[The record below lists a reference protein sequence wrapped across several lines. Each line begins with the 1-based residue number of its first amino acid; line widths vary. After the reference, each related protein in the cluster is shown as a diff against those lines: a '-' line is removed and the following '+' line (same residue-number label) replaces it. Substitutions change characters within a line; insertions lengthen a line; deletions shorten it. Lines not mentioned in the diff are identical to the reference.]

1 MDRVSAVQ
9 RALVAKMATEQLIK
23 KLGEEGVPKEEVD
36 AMNREQRMEAWAGMI
51 ADGKDVLKASAAEA
65 SSSAMDLE
73 REKMVFAER
82 REERQAATA
91 AVAARRDAADREER
105 REERREA
112 AAAAA
117 RREADDREERREAAA
132 AAARQAAAE
141 ADERRAAAA
150 EQLAAQREA
159 NSIARK
165 NGERFADRDGRRA
178 AQLKRSATRS
188 APR

>member
-1 MDRVSAVQ
+1 MDRVSSAK
-9 RALVAKMATEQLIK
+9 RALVVKMATEQLIK
-23 KLGEEGVPKEEVD
+23 KLVVAGVPKEEVD

-73 REKMVFAER
+73 REKLASA
-82 REERQAATA
+82 ERQAAAGREA
-91 AVAARRDAADREER
+91 AARQAADDREERARRDAADREER

-117 RREADDREERREAAA
+117 RRETDDREERREAVA

-141 ADERRAAAA
+141 ADERRAAAPP
-150 EQLAAQREA
+150 QP
-159 NSIARK
+159 NS
-165 NGERFADRDGRRA
+165 
-178 AQLKRSATRS
+178 
-188 APR
+188 